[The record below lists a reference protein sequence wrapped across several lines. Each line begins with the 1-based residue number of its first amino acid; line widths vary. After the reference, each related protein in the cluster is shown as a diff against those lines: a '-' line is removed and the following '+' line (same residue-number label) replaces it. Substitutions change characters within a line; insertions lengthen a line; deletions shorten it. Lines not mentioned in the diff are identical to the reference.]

1 MQLKVKQ
8 LKHVDIVSVDGR
20 VDSMTAP
27 ELDTALKGLVEKGRR
42 KIVIDLSKCQYV
54 SSAGL
59 RAMLSALKQVKGGG
73 NLVLVGA
80 SPQIRETLQLVGF
93 HTLFTQFD
101 DILDAVDSF

>member
-1 MQLKVKQ
+1 
-8 LKHVDIVSVDGR
+8 
-20 VDSMTAP
+20 MTAP